1 MNGRSLDTAVPL
13 AKHEDDRLNYQ
24 QNDST
29 AVPMAS
35 SYSNHHPCHCFYAD
49 EEAYDPSQERDV
61 EDEEEKQHFANICF
75 AFSYYEEDSLRDV
88 ARMEQNFQKLPIED
102 KRLLI
107 EPVESRIQNLKEAIG
122 ANQNFIDILLSP
134 QYGEN
139 FSDLLSPTPSTL
151 EDFVQNHSRDEVFP
165 EDEKRDA
172 PTEDGLLKE
181 RRESQDIPDRGE
193 KFDFDHTCTN
203 TIPSQ
208 PPSPFFNTSHNPP
221 LSRVRDAMKILPDP
235 VVLERNMTKV
245 RATLRQFVR
254 EWSEEG
260 AKERMEAYT
269 PLLMDLDAF
278 LPIKNPL
285 EPPRVL
291 CPGCGLGRL
300 PFEVV
305 RKGYGCQGNEFSYF
319 MLLGSNLILN
329 YAIKP
334 KACLIYPFCL
344 STSNRKQHNDNLTP
358 ILIPDVNPS
367 DHVTADYDFS
377 MSAGEFIEVYGNQ
390 KAKWDGILTCF
401 FIDTAK
407 NILQYIRTIALILR
421 PGGLWANLGPLLY
434 HYAEMANEMSVELSW
449 EEVKGAIEK
458 WFRFEKIEWKDT
470 FYTSNSDS
478 MMQILYHTVHF
489 VAIRTEAEL

>member
-1 MNGRSLDTAVPL
+1 MYMIKMNGSRDDSSAPL
-13 AKHEDDRLNYQ
+13 ATPGEDRLNYQ
-24 QNDST
+24 KHDTST
-29 AVPMAS
+29 NQMPS
-35 SYSNHHPCHCFYAD
+35 SYSNHRSYHCYYAD
-49 EEAYDPSQERDV
+49 EEAFDPSQERLV

-88 ARMEQNFQKLPIED
+88 ARIEQNFQKLPEED
-102 KRLLI
+102 KLLLI

-139 FSDLLSPTPSTL
+139 FADLLPSTSFTSEEFAQNLSVDEGNL
-151 EDFVQNHSRDEVFP
+151 EH
-165 EDEKRDA
+165 EKREESEKDA
-172 PTEDGLLKE
+172 PLNGKMDN
-181 RRESQDIPDRGE
+181 QDSSKTHE
-193 KFDFDHTCTN
+193 CDFETTSMHAPPPR
-203 TIPSQ
+203 PS
-208 PPSPFFNTSHNPP
+208 SPFSNMHHSPP
-221 LSRVRDAMKILPDP
+221 LSRVRGAMKILPDP
-235 VVLERNMTKV
+235 IVLERNMSKV

-260 AKERMEAYT
+260 TRERDEAYT
-269 PLLMDLDAF
+269 PLLKDLDKF
-278 LPIKNPL
+278 LPIENPSK
-285 EPPRVL
+285 PPRVL

-344 STSNRKQHNDNLTP
+344 STSNRKRHNDNLKS
-358 ILIPDVNPS
+358 IRIPDVNPS

-377 MSAGEFIEVYGNQ
+377 MSAGEFIEVYGKQ
-390 KAKWDGILTCF
+390 KAKWDGVLTCF

-449 EEVKGAIEK
+449 EEVKC
-458 WFRFEKIEWKDT
+458 
-470 FYTSNSDS
+470 
-478 MMQILYHTVHF
+478 
-489 VAIRTEAEL
+489 AIRTHADL